1 MPAPKPLKPSQLR
14 RHCVP
19 AELPFKST
27 AELAGLQEVP
37 GQRRALEAIEFGI
50 RMKRYGYNL
59 FAMSSTGSGKHRV
72 IRRFLEQN
80 ANDNPAPSDWIYVS
94 NFDTEY
100 QPRAIA
106 MKAGTAAT
114 FRDRMKHLIDDLKTA
129 LPAAFETDDYR
140 AQRTAVEQTA
150 SKEERHLLEEIRD
163 KAAKDNI
170 VLVHTQSGP
179 AFAPAVDGEPIEA
192 EAYKALVD
200 TEKKRIQAVI
210 KGLQTELEAIMHQ
223 MPRWRREIKYSVQ
236 SLNRKIVRREAKL
249 MVGEIRE
256 EYTDQKN
263 VQHYLDQVLADI
275 EASAEEFLP
284 TDESSQSRDQSSDDI
299 GVLYRYR
306 INVLVEHAK
315 NGTAPIV
322 YEDNPTYPN
331 LVGRI
336 EHFAEMGTLM
346 TDFTLIKPGALHRA
360 NGGYLVIDARQ
371 LLPQPFAWDVLKRAL
386 RNHQI
391 RTESLSENY
400 TVTNTVSLQP
410 EPVPLNV
417 KVILLGERHLYYALH
432 RHDSDFSELFKVVVD
447 FEEEMP
453 WNKGNIMLFARL
465 VANFVT
471 EQQLLPFDRSAI
483 ARMVE
488 SVARQA
494 SDSTRLSL
502 HAESLKDLAVQA
514 DYQARLSR
522 GRCVTAIHIDAA
534 LDAHRDRCGR
544 IEERLHQRI
553 IDGTMVIGTSG
564 EAVGQING
572 LSVMRI
578 GEATIGQPHRIT
590 ARIRKGSGRIVDIER
605 EVNLSG
611 PIHSKGF
618 LILSSFLSSTFLP
631 GKDLNISASLVFE
644 QSYGGI
650 DGDSASST
658 ELYALL
664 SAISG
669 IPIRQS
675 LAVTG
680 SVNQFGEVQAIGGAN
695 EKIEGFF
702 KICKERGLT
711 GGQGVL
717 IPKTNVR
724 NLMLSKEIVDAA
736 AAGKFSIY
744 PVANIEQGIELLTG
758 VRAGKRMKNGK
769 FSADSVFARVEE
781 KLKSFH
787 TPDKK
792 DAQNGK
798 TESPSKKDGTPRQS
812 KKKRPTIKLKKSQ

>member
-1 MPAPKPLKPSQLR
+1 MPKPKPLKPSQLHR
-14 RHCVP
+14 NCP
-19 AELPFKST
+19 TSELPFKST
-27 AELAGLQEVP
+27 SELQGLQQVP

-72 IRRFLEQN
+72 IRRYLEKN
-80 ANDNPAPSDWIYVS
+80 ASDDPSPNDWIYVS

-106 MKAGTAAT
+106 MKAGTASE
-114 FRDRMKHLIDDLKTA
+114 FRDRMKQLIDDLKTA
-129 LPAAFETDDYR
+129 LPATFETDDYR
-140 AQRTAVEQTA
+140 AQRTAVEQSA
-150 SKEERHLLEEIRD
+150 SKEERRLLEQLRD
-163 KAAKDNI
+163 KAAKDSI

-179 AFAPAVDGEPIEA
+179 AFAPAVDGEPIET
-192 EAYKALVD
+192 EAYKALAD
-200 TEKKRIQAVI
+200 SEKKRIQEVI
-210 KGLQTELEAIMHQ
+210 KGLQSELEAIMHQ
-223 MPRWRREIKYSVQ
+223 MPKWRREIKHAVQ
-236 SLNRKIVRREAKL
+236 ALNRKVVHREAKL
-249 MVGEIRE
+249 MVREIRE
-256 EYTDQKN
+256 NYTDQKD
-263 VQHYLDQVLADI
+263 VQHFLDLVLADI
-275 EASAEEFLP
+275 EACAEEFLP
-284 TDESSQSRDQSSDDI
+284 ADESTPSREQSSDDI

-306 INVLVEHAK
+306 VNVLVEHAK
-315 NGTAPIV
+315 DGNAPIV

-391 RTESLSENY
+391 RTESLAENY

-453 WNKGNIMLFARL
+453 WNKSNVILFARL
-465 VANFVT
+465 IANFVS
-471 EQQLLPFDRSAI
+471 EQELLPFDRSAI

-488 SVARQA
+488 NVARQA
-494 SDSTRLSL
+494 DDSTRLSL

-514 DYQARLSR
+514 DYQARQANSR
-522 GRCVTAIHIDAA
+522 NVIAAHIDAA
-534 LDAHRDRCGR
+534 LDAHHDRCGR
-544 IEERLHQRI
+544 IEERLHERI
-553 IDGTMVIGTSG
+553 LDGTMAIRTSG

-572 LSVMRI
+572 LSVMHI
-578 GEATIGQPHRIT
+578 GESTIGQPHRIT
-590 ARIRKGSGRIVDIER
+590 ARIRKGSGRIINIER

-611 PIHSKGF
+611 PIHSKGV
-618 LILSSFLSSTFLP
+618 LILSSYLASTFLP
-631 GKDLNISASLVFE
+631 EKDLNISASLVFE

-669 IPIRQS
+669 IPVRQS

-695 EKIEGFF
+695 AKIEGFF

-711 GGQGVL
+711 GNQGVL

-724 NLMLSKEIVDAA
+724 NLMLSKEVVDAA
-736 AAGKFSIY
+736 TAGKFSIY
-744 PVANIEQGIELLTG
+744 PVATIEEGIELLTG
-758 VRAGKRMKNGK
+758 VRAGKRLKNGK
-769 FSADSVFARVEE
+769 FTTGSVFAKVEE
-781 KLKSFH
+781 KLISFH
-787 TPDKK
+787 ARDKK
-792 DAQNGK
+792 NAEKTKADAPEK
-798 TESPSKKDGTPRQS
+798 RDPTSRSP
-812 KKKRPTIKLKKSQ
+812 KKKRPVTKLREQT